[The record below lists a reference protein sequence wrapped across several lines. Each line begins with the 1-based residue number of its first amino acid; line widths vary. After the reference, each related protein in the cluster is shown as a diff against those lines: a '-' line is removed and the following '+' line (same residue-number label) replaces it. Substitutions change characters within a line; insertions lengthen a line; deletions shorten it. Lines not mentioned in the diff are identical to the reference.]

1 MLKNAI
7 SNHTPNRLFR
17 FALTKTLEME
27 LPGCNL
33 PVCESHKETDWPIL
47 TEVFEFM
54 KSSLKEA
61 VFLLSRCGE
70 DRNDLSWI
78 ERFAME
84 KGKGVNVCTLY
95 TPNQNEDLKV
105 NVLSYFWGEPSTAA
119 SLIDLIKR
127 TLAGERQAI
136 YIWSEDRPDQRA
148 LPDTLFEV
156 LGNQTPKPLGYYLQT
171 NLKIKSLGNTLDH
184 LSLRKALWLMNNA
197 PIELEE
203 VEKMNRL
210 LAHVAVEPRPVNL
223 LDYIII
229 PKVG

>member
-33 PVCESHKETDWPIL
+33 PGCESHTETEWPIL
-47 TEVFEFM
+47 NEVFEFM

-61 VFLLSRCGE
+61 VFLLSNCRGRY
-70 DRNDLSWI
+70 DDLSWI
-78 ERFAME
+78 GRFAME
-84 KGKGVNVCTLY
+84 KSKGVNVCLLW
-95 TPNQNEDLKV
+95 TPNQNEDFKANRLH
-105 NVLSYFWGEPSTAA
+105 YYWGESSTAA
-119 SLIDLIKR
+119 SLVDLIKR
-127 TLAGERQAI
+127 TLAGETQEI
-136 YIWSEDRPDQRA
+136 NIWSKDASDQRA
-148 LPDTLFEV
+148 LPDTLFGV
-156 LGNQTPKPLGYYLQT
+156 LGNQTPKPLFYFLET
-171 NLKIKSLGNTLDH
+171 NLKVKSLGNTLDH
-184 LSLRKALWLMNNA
+184 LSLCTGLVLNNKA
-197 PIELEE
+197 PIEPEE
-203 VEKMNRL
+203 VEAMNRL

>member
-1 MLKNAI
+1 MLNNAI

-33 PVCESHKETDWPIL
+33 PGCESHTETEWPIL
-47 TEVFEFM
+47 NEVFEFM

-61 VFLLSRCGE
+61 VFLLSNCQGGY
-70 DRNDLSWI
+70 NNLFWI

-84 KGKGVNVCTLY
+84 KSKGVNVCTLWA
-95 TPNQNEDLKV
+95 PNQKDDFKLI
-105 NVLSYFWGEPSTAA
+105 SYYWGESSTAA

-136 YIWSEDRPDQRA
+136 SIWSKGGSAQRA

-156 LGNQTPKPLGYYLQT
+156 FGNQTPEPLFYFLQT

-184 LSLRKALWLMNNA
+184 LSLCKGLFLYNKA
-197 PIELEE
+197 PIEPEE
-203 VEKMNRL
+203 VEAMNRL
-210 LAHVAVEPRPVNL
+210 LAYVAGEPRPKNL
-223 LDYIII
+223 LEIRI
-229 PKVG
+229 PKVS